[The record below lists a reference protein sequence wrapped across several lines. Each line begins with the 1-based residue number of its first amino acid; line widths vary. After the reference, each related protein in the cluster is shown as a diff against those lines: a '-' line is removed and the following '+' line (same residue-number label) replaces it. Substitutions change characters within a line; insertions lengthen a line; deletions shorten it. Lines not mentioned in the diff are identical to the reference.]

1 MKMETMKKTIIFDK
15 EMIEKIEQ
23 MAKDAERDFSG
34 QVRFIIKEYI
44 KMKETN
50 WDFKVWNAP
59 LTNCD
64 ILETGGGLY
73 D

>member
-1 MKMETMKKTIIFDK
+1 METMQKTIIFDK

-44 KMKETN
+44 KMQETN
-50 WDFKVWNAP
+50 
-59 LTNCD
+59 
-64 ILETGGGLY
+64 
-73 D
+73 

>member
-1 MKMETMKKTIIFDK
+1 MKIETMKKTIIFDK

-50 WDFKVWNAP
+50 
-59 LTNCD
+59 
-64 ILETGGGLY
+64 
-73 D
+73 